1 MSATNSSPS
10 AGNGAGGAVKG
21 SPDIP
26 HLDVDPFSIAFFA
39 DPYPTH
45 ELLREAG
52 PVVYLDKWNVYA
64 VARHAEV
71 HAVLNDP
78 LTFCS
83 SRGVGLSDFA
93 REKPWRPQSII
104 LEADPPA
111 HTRTRAVLNQ
121 VLSATVMKPLRERFA
136 AAAAAKVDELLAL
149 RSFDAIADLAE
160 AFPMSV
166 FPDAMGLKQEGRENL
181 LPYAGLV
188 FNAFGPP
195 NQLRQ
200 DAIDRSAPHQ
210 SYVAA
215 QCQRE
220 NLAAD
225 GFGGCIHARVDS
237 GELTEAEAPLLV
249 RSLLSAGID
258 TTVNGI
264 GAAVY
269 CLARFPDQLARLRQD
284 PTLSRNAFEEAIRF
298 ESPVQTF
305 FRTTTREVEISGH
318 RIGEGEKVLMFLGA
332 ANRDP
337 RRWEN
342 PDRYDVSRRTSGH
355 VGYGSGIHMC
365 VGQLVARL
373 EGEVMMAALAQ
384 KVAAIEITG
393 PVKRRY
399 NNTLRGLESLPV
411 TVIPG

>member
-1 MSATNSSPS
+1 MSAMN
-10 AGNGAGGAVKG
+10 
-21 SPDIP
+21 IP
-26 HLDVDPFSIAFFA
+26 HLDVDPFSLEFFD

-45 ELLREAG
+45 ELLRETG
-52 PVVYLDKWNVYA
+52 PVVYLDQWKVFA
-64 VARHAEV
+64 VARYAEV

-93 REKPWRPQSII
+93 KEKPWRPASLI

-111 HTRTRAVLNQ
+111 LTRTRSVLNK

-136 AAAAAKVDELLAL
+136 AAAAAKVDELLA
-149 RSFDAIADLAE
+149 RKSFDAVADLAE
-160 AFPMSV
+160 AYPMSV

-200 DAIDRSAPHQ
+200 DAIQRSAPHHA
-210 SYVAA
+210 YVAE
-215 QCQRE
+215 QCQRQ
-220 NLAAD
+220 NLAPE
-225 GFGGCIHARVDS
+225 GFGGCIHARVDT
-237 GELTEAEAPLLV
+237 GDITEAEAPLLV

-269 CLARFPDQLARLRQD
+269 CLARFPDQLARLRND
-284 PTLSRNAFEEAIRF
+284 PTLARNAFEEAIRF

-318 RIGEGEKVLMFLGA
+318 RLGEGEKVLMFLGA

-342 PDRYDVSRRTSGH
+342 ADRYDVSRRTSGH

-373 EGEVMMAALAQ
+373 EGEVMMAALAR
-384 KVAAIEITG
+384 KVASIEITG

-411 TVIPG
+411 TMTPV

>member
-1 MSATNSSPS
+1 MSAANIPASRDGAGPAVNGS
-10 AGNGAGGAVKG
+10 AG
-21 SPDIP
+21 IP
-26 HLDVDPFSIAFFA
+26 GLDVDPFAIEFFE
-39 DPYPTH
+39 DPFPTH
-45 ELLREAG
+45 EALREAG
-52 PVVYLDKWNVYA
+52 PVVHLDKWNVYA
-64 VARHAEV
+64 VARYAEV
-71 HAVLNDP
+71 YAVLNDP

-93 REKPWRPQSII
+93 KETPWRPQSII

-111 HTRTRAVLNQ
+111 HTRTRAVLNK
-121 VLSATVMKPLRERFA
+121 VLSPAVMKQLRDGFA
-136 AAAAAKVDELLAL
+136 AAAEAKVDELLA
-149 RSFDAIADLAE
+149 RGSFDAVADLAE
-160 AFPMSV
+160 GYPMSV
-166 FPDAMGLKQEGRENL
+166 FPDAMGLKQEGREHL

-195 NQLRQ
+195 NELRQ
-200 DAIDRSAPHQ
+200 SAIERSAPHQ
-210 SYVAA
+210 AYVAE

-220 NLAAD
+220 NLAPG
-225 GFGGCIHARVDS
+225 GFGACIHDRADAGDV
-237 GELTEAEAPLLV
+237 TAAEAPLLV

-269 CLARFPDQLARLRQD
+269 CLARFPEEFARLRRD
-284 PTLSRNAFEEAIRF
+284 LSLARNAFEEAVRF

-305 FRTTTREVEISGH
+305 FRTTTKEVEIGGC

-337 RRWEN
+337 RRWSD
-342 PDRYDVSRRTSGH
+342 PDRYDITRKTSGH
-355 VGYGSGIHMC
+355 VGFGGGVHMC

-373 EGEVMMAALAQ
+373 EGEVMLAALAR
-384 KVAAIEITG
+384 KVAGIEISG

-411 TVIPG
+411 TFTPA